1 MPVFAKRGMAS
12 TSSVTAFAM
21 GAMGEQ
27 TSTLELVGRIGGSLQ
42 SLVAM
47 VSRLPPTPLAPGGE
61 AEAAL
66 LRHHLS
72 ACGKLREAQ
81 SIGSSLLQRPF
92 VVAPGEKI
100 YMDPT
105 VVPTLL
111 STRANSSNAAAET
124 PAPSGG
130 RPKDAGLSTAS
141 VLDRGALQSGV
152 KRHSAM
158 CDALAKAAAASMRD
172 IMLGKRP
179 APLTAPLAAE
189 GLGSGR
195 VEAEVV
201 RQGSA
206 PPRQEAFQP
215 PRRLPS
221 APGSL
226 GVQSREAE
234 VVRQDGGHR
243 YRELPLQPPRRVP
256 PATGSFAPQRRE
268 VEVERPSG
276 AQPPKRLKL
285 R

>member
-1 MPVFAKRGMAS
+1 
-12 TSSVTAFAM
+12 
-21 GAMGEQ
+21 MGEQ

-111 STRANSSNAAAET
+111 STRANSSNAVAET

-130 RPKDAGLSTAS
+130 RPKDAEQSAAS
-141 VLDRGALQSGV
+141 VLDR
-152 KRHSAM
+152 
-158 CDALAKAAAASMRD
+158 
-172 IMLGKRP
+172 
-179 APLTAPLAAE
+179 
-189 GLGSGR
+189 
-195 VEAEVV
+195 
-201 RQGSA
+201 
-206 PPRQEAFQP
+206 
-215 PRRLPS
+215 
-221 APGSL
+221 
-226 GVQSREAE
+226 
-234 VVRQDGGHR
+234 
-243 YRELPLQPPRRVP
+243 
-256 PATGSFAPQRRE
+256 
-268 VEVERPSG
+268 
-276 AQPPKRLKL
+276 
-285 R
+285 